1 MTKTWHSKYR
11 MSVKDQ
17 Q

>member
-1 MTKTWHSKYR
+1 

-17 Q
+17 